1 MNSIIWWVW
10 QTGKPHPLDKMADI
24 RKDPVSLLHTLQL
37 SSHSEIEGD
46 SDADVAY
53 TVEISNPK
61 ENRRNGENIPL
72 IRTTGGGGRFS
83 SGGEEDRKK

>member
-1 MNSIIWWVW
+1 MVE
-10 QTGKPHPLDKMADI
+10 T
-24 RKDPVSLLHTLQL
+24 RKDHISLLHTLQL

-61 ENRRNGENIPL
+61 ENRRNDENIPL
-72 IRTTGGGGRFS
+72 IRTNGRLS
-83 SGGEEDRKK
+83 SGEEDRKKLVAVSIDIIPFTV

>member
-1 MNSIIWWVW
+1 MVE
-10 QTGKPHPLDKMADI
+10 T
-24 RKDPVSLLHTLQL
+24 RKDPISLLHTLQL

-61 ENRRNGENIPL
+61 ENRRNDENIPL
-72 IRTTGGGGRFS
+72 IRTNGRFS
-83 SGGEEDRKK
+83 SGEEDRKKLVAVSKC